1 MNESE
6 QNFCFEDRR
15 LSLIDVSFED
25 DCLYSSPS
33 HDFHVRVSDA
43 AKTEAKSNL
52 GFTDANY
59 TQFDEGEG
67 GAEPVES
74 MEAERM
80 KKKKKYNL
88 RKSIAWDSAFFTSA
102 GVLEPEELSTMMGG
116 GKHMLPGIDED
127 IHKSTDSISTLASD
141 NLTLENLDTDLFGD
155 IRASIQRSTKGSD
168 VGNSTSE
175 VVSLE
180 TENTSIP
187 SLEKADVS
195 SQNKLKAKTA
205 PNKPNAVMQGTEKIA
220 KQSTPVNGDSKSLCR
235 PPKIA
240 SRAGPI
246 FAPAT
251 KRASLGA
258 NRVKVEKSKDSPEN
272 EKRLTGR
279 GAKVPA
285 LGGPRN
291 VVPRPTLPVKSS
303 LRSSSALKT
312 QLKIFLR
319 CR

>member
-33 HDFHVRVSDA
+33 HDFHVRVSVQMLLRQRPRVIWVLRMP
-43 AKTEAKSNL
+43 TTRSL
-52 GFTDANY
+52 TR
-59 TQFDEGEG
+59 GEV

-102 GVLEPEELSTMMGG
+102 GVLEPDELSTMMGG

-175 VVSLE
+175 VDSFRCLCALTNSKFRLIRLLRSPVNLWNHSF
-180 TENTSIP
+180 SA
-187 SLEKADVS
+187 LEKADVS

-220 KQSTPVNGDSKSLCR
+220 KQESMSVLLPFKSVL
-235 PPKIA
+235 
-240 SRAGPI
+240 S
-246 FAPAT
+246 
-251 KRASLGA
+251 
-258 NRVKVEKSKDSPEN
+258 NVKC
-272 EKRLTGR
+272 
-279 GAKVPA
+279 AK
-285 LGGPRN
+285 
-291 VVPRPTLPVKSS
+291 
-303 LRSSSALKT
+303 
-312 QLKIFLR
+312 
-319 CR
+319 